1 MPSSPHSLR
10 WRLRSATAE
19 AHARVD
25 ARVGDFADAAA
36 YAAFLQAMHRFVRS
50 ACHVLGDP
58 PDLLACQAAL
68 EADLVDVGRL
78 PLPGEPDA
86 PATRDDARLGWR
98 YVLAGSSLGARL
110 LVRRVALLGFD
121 ATRGA
126 RYLARHADGGAWP
139 SLLASLDGLH
149 LDETAQRAACD
160 AANAAFAQVE
170 RALDHARDA
179 TA

>member
-1 MPSSPHSLR
+1 MPSSHDSLR
-10 WRLRSATAE
+10 WRLRTATAA

-25 ARVGDFADAAA
+25 ARVGDFADVAA

-50 ACHVLGDP
+50 ARRVLGDP
-58 PDLLACQAAL
+58 ADLVACQAAL
-68 EADLVDVGRL
+68 DADLADLGCT
-78 PLPGEPDA
+78 PLPGDGNA
-86 PATRDDARLGWR
+86 PASRDDARLGWR

-110 LVRRVALLGFD
+110 LVRRVAALGFD
-121 ATRGA
+121 GSHGA
-126 RYLARHADGGAWP
+126 RYLALHAGGDAWP

-160 AANAAFAQVE
+160 GANAAFAQVE
-170 RALDHARDA
+170 RALDDARNA

>member
-1 MPSSPHSLR
+1 MHSSHDTLR
-10 WRLRSATAE
+10 WRLRHATAE

-25 ARVGDFADAAA
+25 ARIGDFTDVAS

-50 ACHVLGDP
+50 ARRVLGDP
-58 PDLLACQAAL
+58 ADLVACQLAL
-68 EADLVDVGRL
+68 EADLADVGRP

-86 PATRDDARLGWR
+86 APRRDDARLGWR
-98 YVLAGSSLGARL
+98 YVLAGSALGARL
-110 LVRRVALLGFD
+110 LLRRVATLGFD

-126 RYLARHADGGAWP
+126 RYLARHASGDAWP

-170 RALDHARDA
+170 RALDDARDV